1 MCVCVC
7 GGEGGVHESMQKG
20 EFPKNKGLRHFV
32 DLRNEG
38 GDLAKKRGGG

>member
-1 MCVCVC
+1 MW
-7 GGEGGVHESMQKG
+7 GGGVHESMQKG
-20 EFPKNKGLRHFV
+20 EFPKNERLRHFV